1 MARGPC
7 LVWQLATV
15 RCAFECVHESRGA
28 VEPFAHPKGET
39 LVDGIG
45 ALHW

>member
-1 MARGPC
+1 
-7 LVWQLATV
+7 
-15 RCAFECVHESRGA
+15 VHESRGA